1 MAGIISSPH
10 THLHN
15 SVTKAMLNVCYALI
29 PGIAAHIYFFGTGL
43 IVNIIIA
50 VITAL
55 FIEAGIMKLRK
66 RSIKVS
72 LMDGSALLTAILIA
86 LTMPPMVPWWIP
98 FIGTAFAIVFAKH
111 LYGGLGQNPFNP
123 AMVGFAVLLIAF
135 PQEMTRWIA
144 PQLPEAY
151 QLTFMDFLRYSL
163 TNLLPAGYNYDAL
176 TMASP
181 LDNMKIQLSLGQT
194 VTDFQSNVSVMGE
207 VAGKGW
213 EWINFMFL
221 LGGVWLIIKRVI
233 AWHIPVAMLGGITLI
248 ALISNLLAPESYAP
262 PLFHLLGG
270 ATMLGAF
277 FIATDP
283 VTASTTIRGRLI
295 YGFCIGLLTYIIRVW
310 GGYPD
315 GIAFAVLL
323 LNMAVPTID
332 YYTQPRV
339 FGHGR
344 K

>member
-1 MAGIISSPH
+1 MTGIISSPH
-10 THLHN
+10 VHPHN
-15 SVTKAMLNVCYALI
+15 SVTAVMLNVCYALI

-43 IVNIIIA
+43 IINMVIA
-50 VITAL
+50 VLTAL
-55 FIEAGIMKLRK
+55 LTEAWIMKLRK
-66 RSIKVS
+66 RPIRPS
-72 LMDGSALLTAILIA
+72 LMDGSALVTAILIA
-86 LTMPPMVPWWIP
+86 LTIPPMVPWWIP
-98 FIGTAFAIVFAKH
+98 FIGTAFAMVFAKH

-135 PQEMTRWIA
+135 PQEMTRWVHL
-144 PQLPEAY
+144 QLSDVY
-151 QLTFMDFLRYSL
+151 QLTFIDYLRYSL

-176 TMASP
+176 TMATP
-181 LDNMKIQLSLGQT
+181 MDNMKIQLGLGQT
-194 VTDFQSNVSVMGE
+194 VADMQANQSIMGK

-213 EWINFMFL
+213 EWINLMFL
-221 LGGVWLIIKRVI
+221 LGGLWLIVKRI
-233 AWHIPVAMLGGITLI
+233 ITWHIPVAMLAGLAAI
-248 ALISNLLAPESYAP
+248 ALISSLIAPNHYAP
-262 PLFHLLGG
+262 PLFHLFGG

-283 VTASTTIRGRLI
+283 VTASTTPRGRLV
-295 YGFCIGLLTYIIRVW
+295 YGFGIGLLIYIIRVW

-323 LNMAVPTID
+323 MNMAVPTID

-339 FGHGR
+339 FGHDG